1 MVRLNFPGIPVYM
14 NGRNYCIPSLSTRQ
28 YRDFQ
33 SILEDPPAPA
43 EGEKAAAYLVRVAE
57 AFIPVIGTAI
67 RRNYPEVT
75 NDDLADWLDGT
86 TLMEA
91 WKATQGA
98 SGMKPVTEGEA
109 PPATAE
115 PTGAGS
121 TDK

>member
-1 MVRLNFPGIPVYM
+1 MERLKFPGVPVYM
-14 NGRNYCIPSLSTRQ
+14 NGRNYAIPSLSTRQ

-33 SILEDPPAPA
+33 SILENPPAPD
-43 EGEKAAAYLVRVAE
+43 EGEKAAAYLVRVAD

-75 NDDLADWLDGT
+75 DDELADWLDGT

-98 SGMKPVTEGEA
+98 SGMKPVTEGEEA
-109 PPATAE
+109 PATAE
-115 PTGAGS
+115 PTGDGS
-121 TDK
+121 TVK